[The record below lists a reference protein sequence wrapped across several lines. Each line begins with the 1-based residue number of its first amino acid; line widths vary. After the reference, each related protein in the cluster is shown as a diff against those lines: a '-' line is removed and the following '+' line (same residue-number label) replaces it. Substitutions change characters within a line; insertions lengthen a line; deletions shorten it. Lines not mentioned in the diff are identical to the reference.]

1 MVKLPCCSKSHHSSN
16 DKQQRC
22 RSTSAS
28 LLDEE
33 DEKQEE
39 EEEVSTKSQIQLNIQ
54 NEYFICML
62 FLRIASAINR
72 SVHFVFRMLHEMIR
86 FIRVFSLLRAVM
98 LLFAVVGVAISS
110 DAVVVVVVVIVLL
123 FFYFLVCC

>member
-39 EEEVSTKSQIQLNIQ
+39 EEVSTKSQIQLNIQ

-62 FLRIASAINR
+62 FLRIASAIKR